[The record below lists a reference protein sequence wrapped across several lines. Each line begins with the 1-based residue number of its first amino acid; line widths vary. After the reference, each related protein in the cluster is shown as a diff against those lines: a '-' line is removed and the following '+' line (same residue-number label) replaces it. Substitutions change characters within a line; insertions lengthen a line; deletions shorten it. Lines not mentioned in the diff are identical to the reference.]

1 MRLEMQM
8 NRNIN
13 IYSYYL
19 FFMEYYV
26 FLQKES
32 FRDTHWDIY
41 NWNVTIS
48 GSFFKIIC
56 EGRPDGERMAT
67 SWW

>member
-32 FRDTHWDIY
+32 LRDTH
-41 NWNVTIS
+41 
-48 GSFFKIIC
+48 
-56 EGRPDGERMAT
+56 
-67 SWW
+67 

>member
-13 IYSYYL
+13 IYSHYL

-26 FLQKES
+26 FLQKRMS
-32 FRDTHWDIY
+32 FRYTLKYLQMKCYSIW
-41 NWNVTIS
+41 
-48 GSFFKIIC
+48 
-56 EGRPDGERMAT
+56 ELL
-67 SWW
+67 